1 MPRAGAEPTNELT
14 RLWQKNTLRRAEN
27 PFSVWWAYYPGR
39 HTQWLV
45 FYAYGRI
52 TFVKGD

>member
-52 TFVKGD
+52 TFAKGD